1 MKVLAGDWVEVRSKE
16 EILSTLDKSGCLD
29 ALPLMPQMLAYCGRR
44 FKVLSRAYKTCD
56 TVSGH
61 YAGRSLPD
69 GIHLDL
75 RCDSCSPLVVFRCDS
90 ELVNS
95 LLAVLGDG
103 TRQPQSIVTGTDFSS
118 GSFSERIS

>member
-16 EILSTLDKSGCLD
+16 EILGTLDKSGCLD
-29 ALPLMPQMLAYCGRR
+29 ALPLMPQMLAYSGRR

-69 GIHLDL
+69 GIHLDV
-75 RCDSCSPLVVFRCDS
+75 RCDGATHGGCQAGC
-90 ELVNS
+90 
-95 LLAVLGDG
+95 LLFWKQAWLKPVDEPVPPPRAHRREEDECTEGDVW
-103 TRQPQSIVTGTDFSS
+103 R
-118 GSFSERIS
+118 